1 LVLLRRH
8 QAMVHRAEALTGYAR
23 DEVLEKTQGALVG
36 SEIEILV
43 DESHPDAEAV
53 VGRSAHDAP
62 EVDLIA
68 VVRGSRAKVGEF
80 VRVRVDSLD
89 SESNLVCSPLRKR

>member
-1 LVLLRRH
+1 
-8 QAMVHRAEALTGYAR
+8 
-23 DEVLEKTQGALVG
+23 
-36 SEIEILV
+36 
-43 DESHPDAEAV
+43 V
-53 VGRSAHDAP
+53 VGRTAQDAP

-80 VRVRVDSLD
+80 VRARVDSLD